1 MQSGH
6 RNLSVG
12 RLHRLSRGLSRR
24 RLGRSAAAVI
34 AGGLLAVT
42 ADAGSAGAA
51 SGGGSS
57 QGITAKTIT
66 IGQLADVSGPIPG
79 LFAGAQY
86 GLSAWAAYVNST
98 GGIDGRKVV
107 VDFKDSALSCTSF
120 TNGIT
125 GLASSAF
132 AIVGTTSVVD
142 SCGQSI
148 IKANPNLLYA
158 PGITTDF
165 SLLSFPNVVQPVP
178 NPQGSATSGYLWV
191 KKKYGAAAVQQAGS
205 IWNTGSPTNATYQR
219 EAAESVGYKYV
230 YSDGVGPVQTE
241 YTSDILR
248 MKSDNIKVVDIND
261 LAVNQAADFL
271 NEAAQQG
278 FHPLAVIG
286 TTPYDAAFA
295 KDLTSPANASNL
307 VMPLGFATYLG
318 PNRFSAPEVK
328 TLYKWVEKVKPGWP
342 LDLYTVETWIDGLYF
357 QAAMS
362 HITGT
367 PTQQKLIAAARKVTT
382 FDGDGLIAPVNPA
395 KDIPTN
401 CTAIIGDKN
410 GTYVRIAPKSGFDCS
425 LGKYYL
431 APAS

>member
-1 MQSGH
+1 MSG
-6 RNLSVG
+6 
-12 RLHRLSRGLSRR
+12 R
-24 RLGRSAAAVI
+24 RLTRSAAAI
-34 AGGLLAVT
+34 AGGLLALT
-42 ADAGSAGAA
+42 AGVGSAGAA
-51 SGGGSS
+51 SGGGAST
-57 QGITAKTIT
+57 GITAKTIT

-86 GLSAWAAYVNST
+86 GLSGWAAYVNST

-132 AIVGTTSVVD
+132 ALIGTTSVVD
-142 SCGQSI
+142 SCGAAAL
-148 IKANPNLLYA
+148 KANPNLLYA

-165 SLLSFPNVVQPVP
+165 SLLSLPNVVQPVP
-178 NPQGSATSGYLWV
+178 NPAGNPTSAYLWV
-191 KKKYGAAAVQQAGS
+191 KQKYGAAAVKLAGS

-219 EAAESVGYKYV
+219 QAAESVGYKYV
-230 YSDGVGPVQTE
+230 YSDGVGPVQTT

-261 LAVNQAADFL
+261 LALNQAADFL
-271 NEAAQQG
+271 NQAAQQG

-286 TTPYDAAFA
+286 STPYDAAFF
-295 KDLTSPANASNL
+295 KQLTSPANASNL
-307 VMPLGFATYLG
+307 VIPLPEATYLG
-318 PNRFSAPEVK
+318 PNRFSVAEVK
-328 TLYKWVEKVKPGWP
+328 TMYKWVEKVKPGWP
-342 LDLYTVETWIDGLYF
+342 LDLYTVESWMDGLYF

-362 HITGT
+362 HVTGT
-367 PTQQKLIAAARKVTT
+367 PTQQKLIAAARKVTS
-382 FDGDGLIAPVNPA
+382 FNANGLIPPVNPA
-395 KDIPTN
+395 KDVASN
-401 CTAIIGDKN
+401 CTTIVGVKN
-410 GTYVRIAPKSGFDCS
+410 GAYVRLAPKSGFDCS

>member
-1 MQSGH
+1 MLAITAG
-6 RNLSVG
+6 VG
-12 RLHRLSRGLSRR
+12 N
-24 RLGRSAAAVI
+24 
-34 AGGLLAVT
+34 
-42 ADAGSAGAA
+42 AGAA
-51 SGGGSS
+51 SGGGASP
-57 QGITAKTIT
+57 GITSKTIT

-86 GLSAWAAYVNST
+86 GLAAWASYVNST

-132 AIVGTTSVVD
+132 AVIGTTSVVD
-142 SCGQSI
+142 SCGQAVV
-148 IKANPNLLYA
+148 KANPDLLYA

-165 SLLSFPNVVQPVP
+165 SLLSFPNVVQPAP
-178 NPQGSATSGYLWV
+178 NPAGNATSGYLWV
-191 KKKYGAAAVQQAGS
+191 KKKYGAAAVKLAGS

-219 EAAESVGYKYV
+219 EGAESVGYKYV
-230 YSDGVGPVQTE
+230 YTDGVGPVQTE

-248 MKSDNIKVVDIND
+248 MKSDNIKIVDIND

-271 NEAAQQG
+271 NQAAQQG

-286 TTPYDAAFA
+286 TTPYDAAFF
-295 KDLTSPANASNL
+295 KELTSPANASNL
-307 VMPLGFATYLG
+307 VIPLASATYLG
-318 PNRFSAPEVK
+318 PNRFSVPEVK
-328 TLYKWVEKVKPGWP
+328 TMFKFVEKVKPGWP
-342 LDLYTVETWIDGLYF
+342 LDLYTVEAWIDGLYF

-362 HITGT
+362 HVTGT
-367 PTQQKLIAAARKVTT
+367 PTQQKLIVAARKVTSFT
-382 FDGDGLIAPVNPA
+382 GDGLIPPVNPA

-401 CTAIIGDKN
+401 CTTIIGVKN
-410 GTYVRIAPKSGFDCS
+410 GTYVRLAPKSGFDCS
-425 LGKYYL
+425 LGKYEL